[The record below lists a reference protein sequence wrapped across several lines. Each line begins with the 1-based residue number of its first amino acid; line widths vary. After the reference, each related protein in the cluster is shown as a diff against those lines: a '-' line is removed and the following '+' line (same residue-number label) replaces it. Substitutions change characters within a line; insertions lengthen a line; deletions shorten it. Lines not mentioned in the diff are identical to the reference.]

1 MTDRMDSAAFW
12 DSRFASEDYVFGT
25 EPNAF
30 VRREAG
36 RLPQG
41 GRVLAVADGEG
52 RNGVYLAQQGLDV
65 TATDISAAGIAKARR
80 LAQQRGVSLTLEQV
94 DLAAYDWPEAAFDAV
109 VAIFVQFAD
118 PILRAEMFAGF
129 ARTLRPGGILLLEGY
144 RPEQLEYGTGGPK
157 VEDNLYTQSMLREA
171 FAGWDIVS
179 LQSYDADI
187 REGSGHGGMSAL
199 IDLVALQPG

>member
-1 MTDRMDSAAFW
+1 M
-12 DSRFASEDYVFGT
+12 
-25 EPNAF
+25 
-30 VRREAG
+30 RREAG

-94 DLAAYDWPEAAFDAV
+94 DLAADDWPEAAFDAV

-118 PILRAEMFAGF
+118 PILRAKMFAGF
-129 ARTLRPGGILLLEGY
+129 ARTLRPGGILPLEGY

-157 VEDNLYTQSMLREA
+157 VEDHL
-171 FAGWDIVS
+171 
-179 LQSYDADI
+179 
-187 REGSGHGGMSAL
+187 
-199 IDLVALQPG
+199 